1 MRTRFDFDTLKI
13 VKTFEKFIILS
24 LVFLMGLV
32 VLFSTYEL
40 LIHIIKELILA
51 VKTPTLLL
59 EKYELMKIFGLFF
72 NVLIGL
78 ELFETVHLYLKDDI
92 IHAEYVLLVG
102 LTAIARKIIIID
114 YKEYTSEYILMLAA
128 LITSLSLGFYLI
140 RRAQVLRKDLP
151 GKTDENSTGESVS
164 G

>member
-1 MRTRFDFDTLKI
+1 MNILKLVKLTEKI
-13 VKTFEKFIILS
+13 VIVT
-24 LVFLMGLV
+24 LVLLMGLV
-32 VLFSTYEL
+32 VLFSTGE
-40 LIHIIKELILA
+40 LA
-51 VKTPTLLL
+51 VYIINEMAKALIQHHLLL

-114 YKEYTSEYILMLAA
+114 YEEYTAEYVLMLAVLIAA
-128 LITSLSLGFYLI
+128 LALGFYLI
-140 RRAQVLRKDLP
+140 RKAQLYRRVK
-151 GKTDENSTGESVS
+151 GKFSDGDEVDGK
-164 G
+164 

>member
-1 MRTRFDFDTLKI
+1 MHWDMLKI
-13 VKTFEKFIILS
+13 VKTFEKYVILA

-32 VLFSTYEL
+32 VLFSTIEL
-40 LIHIIKELILA
+40 LVHIFKELFLA
-51 VKTPTLLL
+51 IKTPTLLL

-102 LTAIARKIIIID
+102 ITAIARKIIIID
-114 YKEYTSEYILMLAA
+114 YEQYSANYILMLAA
-128 LITSLSLGFYLI
+128 LITALSLGFYLV
-140 RRAQVLRKDLP
+140 RKAQHMVKKDYD
-151 GKTDENSTGESVS
+151 K
-164 G
+164 